1 MVAQK
6 AAVDKFVED
15 TNKSAK
21 NEQMILNVKSHAL
34 KRQLAKEVAIKYKE
48 SANIFTEFKKNSDSF
63 IVKRWAKRTNTG
75 SIAGGQAKKAQNPE
89 DTKTPASAVEEA
101 KQTDAA

>member
-1 MVAQK
+1 MGKTSQEQLVAHM

-34 KRQLAKEVAIKYKE
+34 KRQLAKEIAIKYKE

-75 SIAGGQAKKAQNPE
+75 SAPIGQAKKA
-89 DTKTPASAVEEA
+89 
-101 KQTDAA
+101 